1 MFKETSNIMSF
12 QIPNDL
18 FILNPTNQ
26 YFLLGTRNYWW
37 VGQMFTEICLWIAI
51 PVCLISYLLTNPLND
66 LSVNLVCV
74 TSIGAVA
81 IISFIWVM
89 TRRYLSELKLTR
101 MKRDGQILFGRITN
115 IKTEIY
121 RTRRGEERRNSKV
134 RYEFKNPSGKDLAAY
149 TKHWDLVR
157 TPHGK
162 SVAILYVSDDDFM
175 AL

>member
-1 MFKETSNIMSF
+1 MFKETSNITSF

-18 FILNPTNQ
+18 FILNPANQ

-37 VGQMFTEICLWIAI
+37 VAQMYTEICLWIAI
-51 PVCLISYLLTNPLND
+51 PVCLITYLLTNPLND
-66 LSVNLVCV
+66 RGVNLVCV

-115 IKTEIY
+115 IKTQIY
-121 RTRRGEERRNSKV
+121 PTSKGEGRRETKV
-134 RYEFKNPSGKDLAAY
+134 RYEFKSPSGNDLAAY
-149 TKHWDLVR
+149 TKYWNVVR
-157 TPHGK
+157 SPQGNLWL
-162 SVAILYVSDDDFM
+162 SYM
-175 AL
+175 